1 MIHQGTHLVPTD
13 FIGVT
18 TERTALPLAAEHHRV
33 VVLNMKAQAQA
44 LAMGRTIE
52 ETEALLVSQGL
63 SSLEAKQLAPHRSYP
78 GNKPSTTLW
87 LEAITPYSLGA
98 LMALYEHKVFYQ
110 AAIWGIHAFDQ
121 WGVELGKTLA
131 KRLEANQ

>member
-1 MIHQGTHLVPTD
+1 VPTD

-18 TERTALPLAAEHHRV
+18 TELTALPLAAEHHRV

-63 SSLEAKQLAPHRSYP
+63 STLEAKQLAPHRSYP